1 MGGYVVPGQWG
12 AGCEPGPTEPALGA
26 EASPAPANAGAVD
39 EASRHAA
46 GRGLQVQALR
56 TLPVG
61 TRLYRVGDLAKG
73 PNYGSPWWME
83 KSALDRIMAK
93 GQRDPA
99 WSARVLLAISDAWGS
114 DCGLQLSAQTEA
126 PLQAWAGEGRIL
138 TWDGKATSAG
148 DPLGYWFPEAGIV
161 QLYIPGLADA
171 QAGCP
176 LWQRVLGQR
185 AAVPFLVA
193 GNQVSLNSR
202 RPFQAMSALKPGE
215 RPGSVR

>member
-1 MGGYVVPGQWG
+1 MGGRVVPGQWR
-12 AGCEPGPTEPALGA
+12 ADCEPGPTEPALG
-26 EASPAPANAGAVD
+26 PDLPPVPANAAAAG
-39 EASRHAA
+39 EASRRAA
-46 GRGLQVQALR
+46 SRGLQVQALR

-61 TRLYRVGDLAKG
+61 TRLYRVGDLARG

-83 KSALDRIMAK
+83 KSALDRIMGK

-99 WSARVLLAISDAWGS
+99 WAARVLLAIADAWGS

-126 PLQAWAGEGRIL
+126 PLLAWSGEGRTI
-138 TWDGKATSAG
+138 TRDGKATSAG
-148 DPLGYWFPEAGIV
+148 DPQGYWFPEAGIV
-161 QLYIPGLADA
+161 QFYIPGLADGE
-171 QAGCP
+171 AGCP

-193 GNQVSLNSR
+193 GNQASLNSG
-202 RPFQAMSALKPGE
+202 RPFQPAGALPPGL